1 MRRQPSRTTI
11 ANEESATQPKIDL
24 AAAVESGAINE
35 RDLVAVLT
43 EMCRCL
49 IAAHRREL
57 ESSPTTASGP
67 SVSSQSPATRDRPAS
82 NQSLDAS

>member
-11 ANEESATQPKIDL
+11 TNDESTTQPKVDL
-24 AAAVESGAINE
+24 AGAVASGAINE

-49 IAAHRREL
+49 IAAHRQKT
-57 ESSPTTASGP
+57 ESSHASASDPTA
-67 SVSSQSPATRDRPAS
+67 AR
-82 NQSLDAS
+82 

>member
-11 ANEESATQPKIDL
+11 TNDESTTQPKVDL
-24 AAAVESGAINE
+24 AGAVASGAINE

-49 IAAHRREL
+49 IAAHRKEL
-57 ESSPTTASGP
+57 EGSRATASNP
-67 SVSSQSPATRDRPAS
+67 SISG
-82 NQSLDAS
+82 